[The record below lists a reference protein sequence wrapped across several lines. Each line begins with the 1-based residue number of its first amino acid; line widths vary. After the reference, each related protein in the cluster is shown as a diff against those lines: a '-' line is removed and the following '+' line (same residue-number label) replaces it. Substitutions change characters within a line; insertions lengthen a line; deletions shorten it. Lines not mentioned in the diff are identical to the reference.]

1 MSKQV
6 KSASRRRFL
15 RNTGALVVTFSLAAA
30 LPRLADAAP
39 ALAQAQPAPP
49 PPVPISLDGWVK
61 IQGDGSVKVFTG
73 RVELGQGNQTALS
86 QIVADE
92 LDVAF
97 DKIDLVMG
105 DTATTPDQ
113 GPTWGSTTIRDAGS
127 QLRQAAAEA
136 RLTLVNLAA
145 KQLNVPAESLS
156 VSNGVVTSGAK
167 SVSYA
172 ELIGDKQFNVELKG
186 VMTPFGL
193 GPLMGEAKPKDP
205 SQYRIVGTNVQR
217 VDIAPKMT
225 GQFTYMHDVKVPGM
239 LHGRVVRPTGIH
251 SNLLG
256 LNGFDPPVP
265 GARVVQSGNFVGV
278 VAENEWDAI
287 QGAENLQAV
296 WSDWEGLPDMNE
308 ISSFIRGTQST
319 DHPGD
324 HKGDAEAAIASAP
337 VSLKATYETPFEMHG
352 SIGPSC
358 AIADVQG
365 DKATVWTAFQAPHLL
380 KDHLANLLMIPADNI
395 RVINVEGAGCYG
407 GNGHHLATADAAVM
421 SQMVGRPVRVQ
432 WMRAD
437 EHGWELKGP
446 AMVQDLAGG
455 VDASGNLVGYSHTTW
470 TPPHYA
476 QYYPAGELMGRWVG
490 LPLPGAFNLPVIPY
504 DIPNL
509 SVFQYDQAHFADAIR
524 TGWLRGPAQFQHTF
538 ALESFMDELAAAS
551 GQDPVQFRLKY
562 MSDPRLIA
570 ALNAAA
576 QGAGWDPRPSPGPDA
591 VSGATMASG
600 RGVAVTNRDGTL
612 VAEVAEVTVD
622 RSTGDIHVNRFTV
635 AHDCG
640 LIINPKAVQ
649 AQVESNII
657 QATSRTLKEQVAFD
671 NSNVTSL
678 DWRSYPILTFPEVP
692 QVNTI
697 LINRP
702 DQPATGAGEGATC
715 PVAAAISNAVF
726 DATGV
731 RLRSLPF
738 RPDAVRAAFA
748 AATA

>member
-6 KSASRRRFL
+6 KNVSRRRFL
-15 RNTGALVVTFSLAAA
+15 RNTGALVVTFSLAGA
-30 LPRLADAAP
+30 LPPLVA
-39 ALAQAQPAPP
+39 AQAQPAPP
-49 PPVPISLDGWVK
+49 PPVPIPLDGWIK
-61 IQGDGSVKVFTG
+61 IQGDGSVKAFTG

-86 QIVADE
+86 QIVAEE
-92 LDVAF
+92 LDVPF
-97 DKIDLVMG
+97 NSIDLVMG
-105 DTATTPDQ
+105 DTASTPDQ
-113 GPTWGSTTIRDAGS
+113 GPTWGSTTIAVAGS

-136 RLTLVNLAA
+136 RLTLVNLAS
-145 KQLNVPAESLS
+145 KQLGVPAESLS
-156 VSNGVVTSGAK
+156 VNNGVVSNGAK

-172 ELIGDKQFNVELKG
+172 DLIGDKQFNVQLKA
-186 VMTPFGL
+186 VMTPFGM
-193 GPLMGEAKPKDP
+193 GPLQGDAKPKDP
-205 SQYRIVGTNVQR
+205 SQYKLVGQSVQR

-225 GQFTYMHDVKVPGM
+225 ATFTYMHDMKVPGM
-239 LHGRVVRPTGIH
+239 LHGRVVRPSGIH

-256 LNGFDPPVP
+256 INGFDPPVP

-287 QGAENLQAV
+287 QGAQNLQCV

-308 ISSFIRGTQST
+308 ISSFIRGTPST

-324 HKGDAEAAIASAP
+324 HKGDAAGAIANAP
-337 VSLKATYETPFEMHG
+337 VSLTATYETPFEMHG

-365 DKATVWTAFQAPHLL
+365 DKATVWTAFQGPHLL
-380 KDHLANLLMIPADNI
+380 KDHLANLLMIPADGI

-421 SQMVGRPVRVQ
+421 SQMVGKPVRVQ

-455 VDASGNLVGYSHTTW
+455 VDSEGNLVGYSHTTW

-490 LPLPGAFNLPVIPY
+490 LPLPGAFNLPIIPY
-504 DIPNL
+504 SDKIPNL

-524 TGWLRGPAQFQHTF
+524 TGWLRGPAQFQTTF
-538 ALESFMDELAAAS
+538 ALESFMDEMASAS

-562 MSDPRLIA
+562 LTDQRTID

-576 QGAGWDPRPSPGPDA
+576 QGAGWQTRPSPGPDA
-591 VSGATMASG
+591 TSGAVMASG
-600 RGVAVTNRDGTL
+600 RGVALTNRDGTL
-612 VAEVAEVTVD
+612 VAEVAEVTVN
-622 RSTGDIHVNRFTV
+622 RSTGEIHLDRFTV

-640 LIINPKAVQ
+640 LMINPKAVQ

-657 QATSRTLKEQVAFD
+657 QASSRTLKEQVAFD

-692 QVNTI
+692 QVQTI
-697 LINRP
+697 LLNHP
-702 DQPATGAGEGATC
+702 EQPATGAGEGATC

-738 RPDAVRAAFA
+738 RPDAVR
-748 AATA
+748 TALSVSASA

>member
-1 MSKQV
+1 MSKEIRNP
-6 KSASRRRFL
+6 SRRRFL
-15 RNTGALVVTFSLAAA
+15 RNTGALVVTFSLAG
-30 LPRLADAAP
+30 LVPSLAEAAP
-39 ALAQAQPAPP
+39 DTLAQGAPP
-49 PPVPISLDGWVK
+49 PPIPIDLNGWVK
-61 IQGDGSVKVFTG
+61 IQADGNVKVFTG

-92 LDVAF
+92 LDVPF
-97 DKIDLVMG
+97 DKIDMVMG
-105 DTATTPDQ
+105 DTAITPDQ

-136 RLTLVNLAA
+136 RMALVNMAA
-145 KQLNVPAESLS
+145 KQWNVSADSLS
-156 VSNGVVTSGAK
+156 VANGVVSSGAN
-167 SVSYA
+167 SISYSD
-172 ELIGDKQFNVELKG
+172 LIGNNNFKVQMQG
-186 VMTPFGL
+186 IMTPFGL
-193 GPLMGEAKPKDP
+193 ASLTGTAKPKDP
-205 SQYRIVGTNVQR
+205 SQYRIVGTSVPR
-217 VDIAPKMT
+217 VDIPLKMT
-225 GQFTYMHDVKVPGM
+225 GQFTFMQDVKVPGM
-239 LHGRVVRPTGIH
+239 LHGRVVRPAGIH

-265 GARVVQSGNFVGV
+265 GARVVQSGDFVGV

-287 QGAENLQAV
+287 QAAQNLQAV

-308 ISSFIRGTQST
+308 MQSFMRGTKSL

-324 HKGDAEAAIASAP
+324 HKGDAAGAIAAAP
-337 VSLKATYETPFEMHG
+337 ISLQATYFTPFEMHA

-365 DKATVWTAFQAPHLL
+365 DRATIWTPFQGPHLI

-395 RVINVEGAGCYG
+395 HVINVEGSGCYG
-407 GNGHHLATADAAVM
+407 GNGHPLVTADAAVM
-421 SQMVGRPVRVQ
+421 SQLVGKPVRVQ

-437 EHGWELKGP
+437 EHGWESKGP
-446 AMVQDLAGG
+446 AMIQDLSGG
-455 VDASGNLVGYSHTTW
+455 VDPSGNLLGYSHTIW

-476 QYYPAGELMGRWVG
+476 FYYPAGELMGRWVG
-490 LPLPGAFNLPVIPY
+490 IPIPGAFNLPVIPY
-504 DIPNL
+504 TMDNL
-509 SVFQYDQAHFADAIR
+509 SVFQYDQSFFAEAIR
-524 TGWLRGPAQFQHTF
+524 TSWLRAPAQFQHVF
-538 ALESFMDELAAAS
+538 ALESFMDELASAS

-562 MSDPRLIA
+562 MTDPRLIE
-570 ALNAAA
+570 ALNTAVTA
-576 QGAGWDPRPSPGPDA
+576 AGWETRPSPGPDA
-591 VSGATMASG
+591 TSGATMASG
-600 RGVAVTNRDGTL
+600 RGVAITNRDGTL
-612 VAEVAEVTVD
+612 VAEVAEVTVN
-622 RSTGDIHVNRFTV
+622 RSTGDIHVDRFTV

-692 QVNTI
+692 QVNTV

-738 RPDAVRAAFA
+738 RPDAVRSAFA